1 MKITWQA
8 RLKTRTEPDAASELE
23 DNEDMT
29 VHAKANQKSHPE
41 SNQSENGNTTRIEM
55 ETNSTSV
62 EVTPPAPAEP
72 PVSEAPPADSQESA
86 ARAALEQLQTALA
99 DSTAALQ
106 ASEQRAAEYL
116 EQLKRLQA
124 EFQNF
129 RKRVEKERNDL
140 SIFIKADLIRKLL
153 PSIDDFDRFAGNH
166 ADDPL
171 LKDFNMLY
179 NKLIAILREE
189 GLERIL
195 ATGTPFDPMIH
206 EALHLQEAPDEDEGK
221 VLEEWEKG
229 YLFRGNLLR
238 ASKVK
243 VGKKKNL

>member
-1 MKITWQA
+1 M
-8 RLKTRTEPDAASELE
+8 TE
-23 DNEDMT
+23 
-29 VHAKANQKSHPE
+29 HAKPNQKSHPQT
-41 SNQSENGNTTRIEM
+41 NQSENGNRTGSEM
-55 ETNSTSV
+55 ETNAIPV
-62 EVTPPAPAEP
+62 EVTQPAPVEP
-72 PVSEAPPADSQESA
+72 PVSEVLPADFLENA
-86 ARAALEQLQTALA
+86 ARAAQAQLQTALT
-99 DSTAALQ
+99 DSEAALQ

-153 PSIDDFDRFAGNH
+153 PSIDDFDRFAVNH

-179 NKLIAILREE
+179 NKLVAILREE

-195 ATGTPFDPMIH
+195 ATGTPFDPMLH

>member
-1 MKITWQA
+1 M
-8 RLKTRTEPDAASELE
+8 
-23 DNEDMT
+23 
-29 VHAKANQKSHPE
+29 SHPE
-41 SNQSENGNTTRIEM
+41 TNQSENGNKTSIEI
-55 ETNSTSV
+55 ETNFTPGELNQTTSTESPV
-62 EVTPPAPAEP
+62 AETKAAE
-72 PVSEAPPADSQESA
+72 SEGNEASA
-86 ARAALEQLQTALA
+86 ALDQIKAALA
-99 DSTAALQ
+99 DSVAVLQ

-129 RKRVEKERNDL
+129 RKRVEKERNEM

-153 PSIDDFDRFAGNH
+153 PIIDDFDRFAENH

-171 LKDFNMLY
+171 MQGFNLIY
-179 NKLIAILREE
+179 NKLITILREE

-195 ATGTPFDPMIH
+195 ATGMLFDPMIH
-206 EALHLQEAPDEDEGK
+206 EALHLQDAPDEDDGK

-229 YLFRGNLLR
+229 YLFQGNLLR

-243 VGKKKNL
+243 VGKKINL